1 MPASSPQTFSFPE
14 NETRD
19 YKEGKSTKVKTMQ
32 DLLMASIQKSEL
44 IRISPKKEQSLV
56 EQDAPKQ

>member
-1 MPASSPQTFSFPE
+1 MPPLSPQKIQFTE

-44 IRISPKKEQSLV
+44 IRISPKKEQYLV
-56 EQDAPKQ
+56 DQDAPK